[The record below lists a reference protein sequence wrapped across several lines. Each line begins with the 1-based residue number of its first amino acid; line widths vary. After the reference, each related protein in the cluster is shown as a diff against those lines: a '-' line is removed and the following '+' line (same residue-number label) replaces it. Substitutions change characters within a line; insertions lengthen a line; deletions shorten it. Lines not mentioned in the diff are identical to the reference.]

1 MRFERWLF
9 GALGAAMIVSAL
21 LARQEMGAGPGPSS
35 AAPDPGPPH
44 AGPAPQARGWSLP
57 APAMPAVPVT
67 PAEAPLREQLAR
79 LVATHDPGKALAAYR
94 LLAECAQFIAAH
106 DRLIVDPAAESKEP
120 GQIPGFRGMTD
131 SEKVRAEAFC
141 GGMSDRERQARF
153 DYLAVAVKAGVP
165 GAAMAFAME
174 GPFGDP
180 TALKTRPD
188 DPLVREWKAAANAGL
203 RRAAD
208 SGTDMDALAFLAIVS
223 AGGSDVVDIDPA
235 LQYRYGLAMG
245 LVFADKFGPD
255 STFAKTYARDS
266 EPMTRLAAGLGTQQR
281 AAELAAAQAIARR
294 ARDYRSKAAGAH

>member
-1 MRFERWLF
+1 MRLERWLF
-9 GALGAAMIVSAL
+9 GALGAAMVVSAL
-21 LARQEMGAGPGPSS
+21 LARQEMGAGVSAPPAAPHPGPSHT
-35 AAPDPGPPH
+35 A
-44 AGPAPQARGWSLP
+44 PAPQARARPLP
-57 APAMPAVPVT
+57 APAMPALPVT
-67 PAEAPLREQLAR
+67 PAQAPLREQLAR
-79 LVATHDPGKALAAYR
+79 LAATHEPDKALAAYR
-94 LLAECAQFIAAH
+94 LLAECAQFTAAH

-131 SEKVRAEAFC
+131 SEKVHAEAFC
-141 GGMSDRERQARF
+141 DGMSDRERQARF

-188 DPLVREWKAAANAGL
+188 DPLVREWKAAANAEL

-208 SGTDMDALAFLAIVS
+208 SGTDMDTLAFLAIVS

-245 LVFADKFGPD
+245 LVFADRFGPD
-255 STFAKTYARDS
+255 STFAKTYAQGG

-281 AAELAAAQAIARR
+281 AAELAAAQAIAQR
-294 ARDYRSKAAGAH
+294 ARDYRNKAASAH